1 VGFVAEHNAAG
12 TGHFQPPFEPHRLRL
27 KDVRAAEQI
36 PQCRLTLMNEKVAN
50 ASVYS
55 VNRVR
60 IIALDQ
66 GGIPVV
72 AAVLN

>member
-1 VGFVAEHNAAG
+1 
-12 TGHFQPPFEPHRLRL
+12 
-27 KDVRAAEQI
+27 
-36 PQCRLTLMNEKVAN
+36 MNEKVAN